1 MKVWRTVVSILS
13 VILLLL
19 FTACGTEL
27 PDSGSSSP
35 LESGA
40 STSQQESTPE
50 PESSSSTQEQSSAE
64 SSSGGTSAPAG
75 GQGQGDGAGA
85 SAAAPSSSSAPA
97 APEEKQEEE
106 PTFTLSISCSTALAS
121 GQLQDNIRKVLPA
134 DGMLLK
140 AESISFTAG
149 ENAFDV
155 FTREC
160 RRRRIA
166 VASTGSY
173 VQSIGGLAEKACG
186 DLSGWMCRV
195 NGVFI
200 DRSLKEYTLQ
210 DGDRV
215 EWLYTCNLGKDL

>member
-40 STSQQESTPE
+40 SASQQESTPE

-75 GQGQGDGAGA
+75 GQGQGGGAGA

-97 APEEKQEEE
+97 APEEKQEE

>member
-50 PESSSSTQEQSSAE
+50 PESSSSAQEQSSAE

-97 APEEKQEEE
+97 APEEKQEE

-195 NGVFI
+195 NGVFV

>member
-50 PESSSSTQEQSSAE
+50 PESSSSAQEQSSAE

-75 GQGQGDGAGA
+75 GQGQGGGAGA

-97 APEEKQEEE
+97 APEEKQEE

-195 NGVFI
+195 NGVFV

>member
-13 VILLLL
+13 VISILL

-40 STSQQESTPE
+40 SASQQESTPE

-64 SSSGGTSAPAG
+64 SSSGGASAPAG
-75 GQGQGDGAGA
+75 GQGQGGGAGA
-85 SAAAPSSSSAPA
+85 SAAAPSSSAAPA
-97 APEEKQEEE
+97 APEEKQEE

-195 NGVFI
+195 NGVFV

>member
-40 STSQQESTPE
+40 SASQQESTPE

-75 GQGQGDGAGA
+75 GQGQGGGAGA

-97 APEEKQEEE
+97 APEEKQEE

-195 NGVFI
+195 NGVFV

>member
-50 PESSSSTQEQSSAE
+50 PESSSSAQEQSSAE

-75 GQGQGDGAGA
+75 GQGQGGGAGA

-97 APEEKQEEE
+97 APEEKQEE
-106 PTFTLSISCSTALAS
+106 PTFTLSISCSTAFAS

-195 NGVFI
+195 NGVFA

>member
-75 GQGQGDGAGA
+75 GQGQGGGAGA

-97 APEEKQEEE
+97 APEEKQEE

-195 NGVFI
+195 NGVFV